1 MEFLKRQLWL
11 AVTLGVTL
19 VLSLPFLYIWFS
31 SQSKQSKREEVYKK
45 SRDLIQSSKPYYNK
59 EAASYLGKAADYRD
73 EQREKIL
80 KSQRKG
86 QSWPLLVSGILP
98 DWPGDSRI
106 FEFKNR
112 YHQKIQEFM
121 KTLNAVDV
129 KDLVGGDIAATM
141 FAKEDRFFAAQ
152 WLLKPQLIGDRGIK
166 MEGLRQ
172 SQDDIYIQE
181 DIVEAIKRTNDLY
194 FDSMKLPDSE
204 RTISNAVVKELVQI
218 AIGRDYDR
226 LPSSIKPDTAT
237 YNVMSGRRYRVVEV
251 KGGTGTGGGQFG
263 HQAAVDEAPP
273 TDDRFASMTGH
284 ASNNN
289 GEKYKVLPF
298 RLVVIV
304 DAGNYHELLR
314 QLGGTRSFFI
324 VEQVRFEIIPETDTG
339 YKGYELALTDTLSR
353 LRYFGKRPIAQL
365 VLVGESLIFSDTG
378 RPTLKPKEEGQ
389 PAT

>member
-11 AVTLGVTL
+11 AVTLGVMA

-31 SQSKQSKREEVYKK
+31 SQSRQSDREDVYRE
-45 SRDLIQSSKPYYNK
+45 SGDLIQKSKPYYNE
-59 EAASYLGKAADYRD
+59 EAGVYLGKAADYRD

-86 QSWPLLVSGILP
+86 QGWPLLVSDILP
-98 DWPGDSRI
+98 NWPGEARV

-112 YHQKIQEFM
+112 YRQKIQEFM

-129 KDLVGGDIAATM
+129 EDLVGGDITATM
-141 FAKEDRFFAAQ
+141 FAKEERFFAAQ
-152 WLLKPQLIGDRGIK
+152 WIIDTQLIRDRGI
-166 MEGLRQ
+166 MMAGLRQ

-194 FDSMKLPDSE
+194 LMKLPDSE
-204 RTISNAVVKELVQI
+204 RTVRNAVVKELVQI
-218 AIGRDYDR
+218 GIGRDYDR
-226 LPSSIKPDTAT
+226 LPSGIKPESPS
-237 YNVMSGRRYRVVEV
+237 YNVMSGRRDRVIESKGPGGLMPGQTAQDGEV
-251 KGGTGTGGGQFG
+251 PGKQ
-263 HQAAVDEAPP
+263 
-273 TDDRFASMTGH
+273 FASMTGH

-289 GEKYKVLPF
+289 GKKYKVLPF

-304 DAGNYHELLR
+304 DAGNYQELLR

-324 VEQVRFEIIPETDTG
+324 VEQVRFEIIPEIDAG
-339 YKGYELALTDTLSR
+339 YKGYELAMYDASSR
-353 LRYFGKRPIAQL
+353 LRYYGKRPIAQL